1 MSGRV
6 TGVKTAFGE
15 LHGACN
21 RREAFL
27 SSSLLQ
33 GFCFCFSPQGQGS
46 LRRNNLEH
54 KWTLTP
60 WLWPSYPTWN
70 SVFSYLRWAH
80 QFLPWMMS
88 AQSDSQHMVGV
99 QQGSSCLSFASVCS
113 VRADWPSSLSLQ
125 LYPLSH
131 LNVLTDLAGHCS
143 VAMWPW
149 QIPFPLWTSVSL
161 SVLRD
166 DYIG

>member
-1 MSGRV
+1 MLVWVGGWLELNLGSCMVPATREKQSSPPVWLRV
-6 TGVKTAFGE
+6 F
-15 LHGACN
+15 
-21 RREAFL
+21 F
-27 SSSLLQ
+27 
-33 GFCFCFSPQGQGS
+33 FPQGQGS

-60 WLWPSYPTWN
+60 WLLPSYPIWN

-88 AQSDSQHMVGV
+88 AQNDSWHMAGV
-99 QQGSSCLSFASVCS
+99 QQSSSCLSFASVSS
-113 VRADWPSSLSLQ
+113 VGADWPSSLSLQ

-131 LNVLTDLAGHCS
+131 LNVLTKLVGDCS

-149 QIPFPLWTSVSL
+149 QIPLPLWTSVSL

>member
-1 MSGRV
+1 MNGRV
-6 TGVKTAFGE
+6 TGVKMAFGE

-33 GFCFCFSPQGQGS
+33 GFWFFFPQGQGS

-60 WLWPSYPTWN
+60 WLSPSHSTWN

-80 QFLPWMMS
+80 QFLPWVMS
-88 AQSDSQHMVGV
+88 AQSDSGTWL
-99 QQGSSCLSFASVCS
+99 GSARLILPSLCFCLFCGSWLAFFV
-113 VRADWPSSLSLQ
+113 VPSAVSSEPSECANRTSWALLCGYVTVANPLPSL
-125 LYPLSH
+125 
-131 LNVLTDLAGHCS
+131 
-143 VAMWPW
+143 
-149 QIPFPLWTSVSL
+149 TSVSL

-166 DYIG
+166 DDIG